1 MVQNFEE
8 QTEDLTE
15 LELIHLNEI
24 KEIINNAFRDEIEV
38 TGNHG
43 QTVTVRS
50 KLQRRPIKQ
59 DALTDKINYELILK
73 YGLFTPL
80 KINSARLRKYFS
92 YFRCNGILPIIAT
105 KDGCYLSQ
113 DREEIQKQILSLEQ
127 RSRQIAKAADGMK
140 KFLI

>member
-1 MVQNFEE
+1 MITNFEE

-15 LELIHLNEI
+15 LELKHLDEI
-24 KEIINNAFRDEIEV
+24 KGFIEILFENNFLR
-38 TGNHG
+38 
-43 QTVTVRS
+43 
-50 KLQRRPIKQ
+50 KPIKQ
-59 DALTDKINYELILK
+59 DKLTDYINECLITS

-113 DREEIQKQILSLEQ
+113 DREEIEKQILSLEQ